1 MKQYIFFF
9 SLLLF
14 LNSIT
19 ILAQEDNNDA
29 KSSREKFEAANSLME
44 DHLYEFAKKLWLEL
58 YEAEPQN
65 ANINFKTG
73 YCLLNTTHNK
83 KQAFKYFDFA
93 KTNIDER
100 YNPYDY
106 SVKTAPIAVY
116 YYLGKSHHLN
126 YKPDSAI
133 FYFNK
138 FLDKAGKKHFLRE
151 EVFHDIKQ
159 CEIAKSL
166 IKRPKDYKL
175 ENMGA
180 ILNSPYSDFSPV
192 LTTDE
197 SAIFFTS
204 RRLRTDTNHFSNEGI
219 YSPQDGQHFED
230 VYISYKNFKTNE
242 WDEPVLADFCSPKS
256 NQATI
261 SVSSDGQFLYIYKD
275 DEKGNGD
282 IYVSERDE
290 INYGPLR
297 KLEAVNSESW
307 ETHVTISMDGKTMY
321 FVSDRE
327 GGYGGRDI
335 YRCVRLPNG
344 EWSKAWNIG
353 PPINTPFDED
363 SPFLHPDGTTFYYS
377 SNGEESMGGFDIF
390 FSKLMEEGKW
400 SSPINMGYPLNT
412 VEDDLYFT
420 TNADGKHGYYASS
433 HEGGFGEKDIY
444 KVIFETAESTPLA
457 ILKGYID
464 PGSQKTI
471 PAGIII
477 WVSDLTTG
485 EDPTRYSPNRKN
497 GSYVFS
503 LTPCHEYLVEYTQ
516 DNETFYETEFKLPC
530 GSDYQEI
537 NKVITIGGIPLEEET
552 AANSNEN
559 NSTLDPSVQENSVNE
574 NSNTEETIA
583 ENSNENNN
591 GTDSSNSEET
601 IAENNSNYNETSAT
615 NIEPVEF
622 QIFYG
627 YNEKGIKTEK
637 QRFETFIEGVYK
649 IIEKNGTVKIE
660 LEGSASTVPTK
671 TYSSNKN
678 LSELRSSEAKNILIE
693 KLKQKGVDLK
703 KFTIVSENS
712 LVQGPKYKGD
722 YKNKDKYGKFQYI
735 KIVAF

>member
-1 MKQYIFFF
+1 MKSFIYLFSILFFLSNTTF
-9 SLLLF
+9 S
-14 LNSIT
+14 
-19 ILAQEDNNDA
+19 QEKENNND
-29 KSSREKFEAANSLME
+29 KSTLKEKFEAANSLME
-44 DHLYEFAKKLWLEL
+44 DHLYEFAKEIWLEL
-58 YEAEPQN
+58 YEADPLN

-73 YCLLNTTHNK
+73 YCLLNTAHDK
-83 KQAFKYFDFA
+83 KDAFKYFDFA

-100 YNPYDY
+100 YNPYDF
-106 SVKTAPIAVY
+106 SIKTSPISIY

-126 YKPDSAI
+126 YSPDSAI
-133 FYFNK
+133 HYFNK
-138 FLDKAGKKHFLRE
+138 FIENAGKKHFLRE
-151 EVFHDIKQ
+151 FVFHDIKQ
-159 CEIAKSL
+159 CELAKEL

-175 ENMGA
+175 ENIGP
-180 ILNSPYSDFSPV
+180 IINSSYSDFSPV
-192 LTTDE
+192 ITTDE

-204 RRLRTDTNHFSNEGI
+204 RRLRTDSNQFSNEGI
-219 YSPQDGQHFED
+219 YSPQDGKHFED

-242 WDEPVLADFCSPKS
+242 WDEPILADFSSPKS

-261 SVSSDGQFLYIYKD
+261 SASSDGQFLYVYKD
-275 DEKGNGD
+275 DQKGHGD

-290 INYGPLR
+290 INYGPPK

-307 ETHVTISMDGKTMY
+307 ETHITVSMDGKTMY
-321 FVSDRE
+321 FVSDRD

-353 PPINTPFDED
+353 PPINTPYDEE
-363 SPFLHPDGTTFYYS
+363 SPFLHPDGTTFYFS

-390 FSKLMEEGKW
+390 FSKAMEEGKW
-400 SSPINMGYPLNT
+400 SAPINMGYPLNT
-412 VEDDLYFT
+412 VDDDLYFT

-444 KVIFETAESTPLA
+444 KVLFETTESAPLA

-464 PGSQKTI
+464 PGTLNSI

-530 GSDYQEI
+530 GSDYHEI
-537 NKVITIGGIPLEEET
+537 NKVITIGGIPLEET
-552 AANSNEN
+552 
-559 NSTLDPSVQENSVNE
+559 
-574 NSNTEETIA
+574 A
-583 ENSNENNN
+583 ENSDQDNTNQDNTNQDNTNQDNTNNN
-591 GTDSSNSEET
+591 TEAYNSSNEDF
-601 IAENNSNYNETSAT
+601 SNT
-615 NIEPVEF
+615 IEPVDF
-622 QIFYG
+622 QLFYG
-627 YNEKGIKTEK
+627 YNQKGIKTEEE
-637 QRFETFIEGVYK
+637 RFNTFINGIYN
-649 IIEKNGTVKIE
+649 IIEKNGKVKIE

-671 TYSSNKN
+671 TYSTNKN
-678 LSELRSSEAKNILIE
+678 LSQLRTSEAKNILIK
-693 KLKQKGVDLK
+693 KLKETGIDLS

-722 YKNKDKYGKFQYI
+722 FSDKEKYGKFQYI